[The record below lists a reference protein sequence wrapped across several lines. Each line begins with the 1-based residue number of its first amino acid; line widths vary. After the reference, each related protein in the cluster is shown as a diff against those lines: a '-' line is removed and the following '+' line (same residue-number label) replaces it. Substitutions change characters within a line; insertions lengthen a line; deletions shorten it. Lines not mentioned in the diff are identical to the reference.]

1 MRKIY
6 FYLFFCFY
14 STMLKKDSEKLEG
27 ATSLIS
33 ILFISITFS
42 LYFFSHVLFNLKFYY
57 PLLEV
62 LVLVIASMFI
72 WYLNRKYLIIH
83 KNGEFALLQN
93 QDKNK
98 LISKI
103 LGFSLTIAQL
113 ALFICSGIITSKYV
127 WQW

>member
-1 MRKIY
+1 
-6 FYLFFCFY
+6 
-14 STMLKKDSEKLEG
+14 MLKKDSEKLEG

-42 LYFFSHVLFNLKFYY
+42 LYFLSHVLFNLKFYY

-62 LVLVIASMFI
+62 LVLIIVSMFI
-72 WYLNRKYLIIH
+72 WYLNRKYLIIN

-93 QDKNK
+93 QYKNK

-113 ALFICSGIITSKYV
+113 ALFMCSGIITSKYV

>member
-42 LYFFSHVLFNLKFYY
+42 LYFLSHVLFNLKFYY
-57 PLLEV
+57 PLLEI
-62 LVLVIASMFI
+62 LVLVIVSMFI

-83 KNGEFALLQN
+83 KNGKIALLQN

-113 ALFICSGIITSKYV
+113 ALFRCSGIITSKYV